1 MKNKINNYEIKLDD
15 IFSSKSNTLLLL
27 NKILRKSKIEKIFNF
42 TVEEWLQNRNMV
54 LDKIS
59 EQFDSDIIVRSSAQD
74 EDSFEF
80 SKAGIYESILNVNPK
95 IKTKV
100 EKAILSVIQSYNK
113 QSEVYNQNQILIQ
126 NQTKNIITSGVIL
139 TKTPDIGSPYYVIN
153 YEEGE
158 STIGVTKG
166 TINNIVKIYHKIQAF
181 NIPKKWKRLIASI
194 KEIEDI
200 LQFEELDIEFGIT
213 DNKDVV
219 IFQVRPITFIPQTD
233 IAKLAKPIESKILK
247 NKNIFSKL
255 NQRKHILGNRTI
267 FSDMSDW
274 NPAEIIGNNPNL
286 LDYSLYDY
294 LIMNKIWHNARTV
307 LGYQNV
313 NPSPLMV
320 KFGNKPYVD
329 ARASFNSLIPEKLG
343 KKLAS
348 KLVNYYLDTLSK
360 NPHLYDKVEF
370 EILFTCYDF
379 NLDSKLS
386 ELEKHG
392 FTKNEIK
399 KIKNVLL
406 DLTNNII
413 SDFPKILKD
422 SQYSM
427 QKLARN
433 RTEIISNLKNKNI
446 TQSRYL
452 ENIEKLLVDC
462 KKFGTLPFSIM
473 ARIGFIGS
481 ILLKSIQ
488 KDGYLP
494 SHFESMLLNSLSTP
508 ISDIRNDVIALNDK
522 KITKIQFLK
531 KYGHLRPGT
540 YDITALRYD
549 DSKNNFFEDVQF
561 PKLKSKHKF
570 DFDNTSLSN
579 LLTSHF
585 LNFENIDFF
594 SFVRDGLIYREK
606 LKFEFTKNL
615 SEALELIAKVGKT
628 LGFTREDVSNLD
640 IRTILKSKNLS
651 KSQTRNIWRE
661 KIFQQQ
667 KEKLVNDCLA
677 LPPIIFSEK
686 DFDIIQYFIS
696 KPNYITDKK
705 ITGNIINFENFKGNI
720 GSQRGK
726 ILLLQNADPGYD
738 WIFTK
743 KLGGLITKYGGVAS
757 HMSIRCSET
766 GLPAAIGCGEVIFEK
781 LKLASKVLLDCK
793 NKEILILEHSKYDE
807 IIEAK
812 NVLKSLGYIK

>member
-74 EDSFEF
+74 EDSFES

-113 QSEVYNQNQILIQ
+113 QSGAYNQNQILIQ

-452 ENIEKLLVDC
+452 GNIEKLLEDC

-494 SHFESMLLNSLSTP
+494 SYFENMLLNSLSTP

-549 DSKNNFFEDVQF
+549 DSKNNFFEDIQF

-570 DFDNTSLSN
+570 DFDNTLLSN

-615 SEALELIAKVGKT
+615 SEALELIAKVGQT
-628 LGFTREDVSNLD
+628 LGFTREEVSNLD

>member
-42 TVEEWLQNRNMV
+42 TVEEWLQNRNMI

-113 QSEVYNQNQILIQ
+113 QSEAYNQNQILIQ

-166 TINNIVKIYHKIQAF
+166 TINNIVKIYHRIQAF

-194 KEIEDI
+194 KEIEDV

-213 DNKDVV
+213 DNKNVV

-294 LIMNKIWHNARTV
+294 LIMNKIWHNARTI

-329 ARASFNSLIPEKLG
+329 TRASFNSLIPEKLG

-422 SQYSM
+422 SQCSM

-433 RTEIISNLKNKNI
+433 RTEIISSLKNKNI

-494 SHFESMLLNSLSTP
+494 SYFENMLLNSLSTP
-508 ISDIRNDVIALNDK
+508 ISDIQNDVIALNDK

-549 DSKNNFFEDVQF
+549 DSKNNFFEDIQF

-570 DFDNTSLSN
+570 DFDNTLLSN
-579 LLTSHF
+579 LLTTHF

-628 LGFTREDVSNLD
+628 LGFTREEVSNLD

-651 KSQTRNIWRE
+651 KNQTRNIWRE

-667 KEKLVNDCLA
+667 KEKLVNDCLS

-720 GSQRGK
+720 DSQRGK

-743 KLGGLITKYGGVAS
+743 KLGGLVTKYGGVAS

-812 NVLKSLGYIK
+812 KALKSLGY

>member
-74 EDSFEF
+74 EDSFES

-113 QSEVYNQNQILIQ
+113 QSGAYNQNQILIQ

-452 ENIEKLLVDC
+452 GNIEKLLEDC

-494 SHFESMLLNSLSTP
+494 SYFENMLLNSLSTP

-549 DSKNNFFEDVQF
+549 DSKNNFFEDIQF

-570 DFDNTSLSN
+570 DFDNTLLSN